1 MVKVLET
8 RKAAILA
15 ELLDLECQM
24 SPERITGDGEWGRMS
39 DPHIQR
45 ELKGLEKQKADLV
58 RQFRSVMLLLE
69 GDFRDP
75 TWDEIWSA

>member
-1 MVKVLET
+1 MVQILEEH
-8 RKAAILA
+8 KAACLA
-15 ELLDLECQM
+15 ELLDIECQM

-45 ELKGLEKQKADLV
+45 ELKALEKEKADLV
-58 RQFRSVMLLLE
+58 RRFRGIMQLLE
-69 GDFRDP
+69 GECRDP

>member
-1 MVKVLET
+1 MAKVLET

-15 ELLDLECQM
+15 EILDLECEM
-24 SPERITGDGEWGRMS
+24 SPERITGDGEWGRMN

-45 ELKGLEKQKADLV
+45 ELKVLERKKTDLV
-58 RQFRSVMLLLE
+58 RQFRGVIQLLE
-69 GDFRDP
+69 GDCRDP